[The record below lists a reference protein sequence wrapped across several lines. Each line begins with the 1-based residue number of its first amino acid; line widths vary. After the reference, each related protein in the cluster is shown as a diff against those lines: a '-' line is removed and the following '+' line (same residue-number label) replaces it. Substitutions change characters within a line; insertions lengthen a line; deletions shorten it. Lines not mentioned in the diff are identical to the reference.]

1 MVVFD
6 WAVVDL
12 GESLMRRVWIRY
24 SSVVCVLAATFLAV
38 DSRGDD
44 WPGFRGANRDG
55 ICRETGLLKEW
66 PKDGPKLLWKVTG
79 LGIGNSTP
87 SVVGN
92 VLYVMG
98 QKDDK
103 EWVMAL
109 DVSKEG
115 KQIWESSIGPIR
127 NDGAGFPGPRSTPT
141 IDGNRLFTEGI
152 AGDVVCM
159 NLKNGKI
166 LWHRDMVKDYG
177 GRVPH
182 WGYAESVL
190 VDGAL
195 VVCTPG
201 GEKNTIAALNKNNG
215 KLVWGSPVGD
225 PVDYSS
231 VIKVTVG
238 KSKQYVNLTKKGVVG
253 VAAKDGRFLWR
264 YDAPASR
271 TANCSTC
278 VASGDLVFGASAYGT
293 GGGLV
298 KVEPSGNGFTANQV
312 YFTKKMQNHHGGMVL
327 SDGCLYGASEA
338 VLTCLDYK
346 TGDVKWQNR
355 GPGKCSVLWAD
366 GMLFCRSEQGPISL
380 VEATPKGFKLKGR
393 FEQPDRSDKASWPY
407 LVIANGV
414 MYVRD
419 QDTLLAYDVRGEE

>member
-1 MVVFD
+1 MHGR
-6 WAVVDL
+6 WTRCATISCGL
-12 GESLMRRVWIRY
+12 AMI
-24 SSVVCVLAATFLAV
+24 VLSAGLRA
-38 DSRGDD
+38 DD
-44 WPGFRGANRDG
+44 WPAFRGPNRDG
-55 ICRETGLLKEW
+55 VCREKGLLKEW
-66 PKDGPKLLWKVTG
+66 PKDGPKLLWKTSG

-103 EWVMAL
+103 EYVMAL
-109 DVSKEG
+109 DVSKGG
-115 KQIWESSIGPIR
+115 KQIWASAIGPIR
-127 NDGAGFPGPRSTPT
+127 NEGNGFPGPRSTPS
-141 IDGNRLFTEGI
+141 IDGNRLYTEGI

-159 NLKNGKI
+159 NVKTGKI

-177 GRVPH
+177 GTLPS

-190 VDGAL
+190 VDGPW

-201 GEKNTIAALNKNNG
+201 GPKNTIAALNKNNG
-215 KLVWGSPVGD
+215 RLVWGSPVGD
-225 PVDYSS
+225 RAEYAS

-238 KSKQYVNLTKKGVVG
+238 GSKQYVNLMKKGVIG
-253 VAAKDGRFLWR
+253 VSAKDGRFLWR

-278 VASGDLVFGASAYGT
+278 VTSGDTVFASCAYGM

-298 KVEPSGNGFTANQV
+298 RIEPSGKGFSANQV

-327 SDGCLYGASEA
+327 VDGCLYGCSDPS
-338 VLTCLDYK
+338 VLSCLDYE
-346 TGDVKWQNR
+346 TGKVKWTDR
-355 GPGKCSVLWAD
+355 SSGKCSVLWAD

-380 VEATPKGFKLKGR
+380 VEATPDGFRLKGR
-393 FEQPDRSDKASWPY
+393 FDQPDRSDRNSWPY

-419 QDTLLAYDVRGEE
+419 QDALLAYGVRGEE